1 MPILSFDQVCLAY
14 GVKPLLAD
22 VSFTINEGEKLC
34 LLGRNGEGKSSL
46 LNLVCDDIQPDSGR
60 IWRMSGIKTGVLQQD
75 LPVEDDSDV
84 FDVVSGGLDGVGE
97 LLSEYH
103 HLSQQEMT
111 DRTIDRLAKIQHQIE
126 AVDGWSLNNQ
136 VDTIIEKLSLP
147 KDARMADLSG
157 GWKRRVLLARALV
170 ANPDLLI
177 LDEPTNHLDIPAIKW
192 LEARLKTFRGAIL
205 FVSHDRSFIR
215 ALSSKIIEL
224 DRGSLTE
231 WNGTYDD
238 YLINK
243 EKWLE
248 EEARR
253 NALFDKKLSDE
264 EKWIRKGIKARRTR
278 NEGRVRALKQL
289 RVERSR
295 RIDRVGNVNLNLEQ
309 ARTSGKIVVEARAI
323 SFGYDENAMVIRDFS
338 TMIMRK
344 DRIGLIGE
352 NGCGKSTL
360 IKLLLGSLKPVK
372 GRIKQGTNLE
382 VAYFDQSREALNG
395 ELSVADNVSEGREF
409 IEINGKSKHVMGYLN
424 EFLFTSERA
433 RTPVSAL
440 SGGEKNRLLLAKLFS
455 KPSNVLVLDEPTNDL
470 DVETLELLEDALT
483 SYDGTIII
491 TSHDR
496 YFLDSVVTSTI
507 AFEGEGKVREYIGG
521 YTDWVR
527 QGRGFPSE
535 QDVGKAGKTNAEGS
549 AEPATEAASPAARPR
564 PKRAS
569 KLSYKLKTE
578 LASLPEK
585 IEAIEKRKAD
595 LEAIVADPSFYQKE
609 HDEVSDTLSR
619 LAETESEM
627 EGLLDRWVE
636 LEALSE

>member
-1 MPILSFDQVCLAY
+1 MPLLSFDQVSLAY

-22 VSFTINEGEKLC
+22 VSFHIDPGEKLC

-46 LNLVCDDIQPDSGR
+46 LNLVCDHIKPDSGQV
-60 IWRMSGIKTGVLQQD
+60 WRMSGIKIGVLQQE
-75 LPVEDDSDV
+75 LPAEDDSDV
-84 FDVVSGGLDGVGE
+84 FDVVASGLEGVGK
-97 LLSEYH
+97 LLSDYH

-111 DRTIDRLAKIQHQIE
+111 DQAIGQLANIQHQIE
-126 AVDGWSLNNQ
+126 TVDGWSLNNQ
-136 VDTIIEKLSLP
+136 VDIIIEKLSLP

-157 GWKRRVLLARALV
+157 GWKRRVLLAKALV
-170 ANPDLLI
+170 ADPDLLI

-192 LEARLKTFRGAIL
+192 LEGQLKSFRGAVL

-224 DRGSLTE
+224 DRGLLTE
-231 WNGTYDD
+231 WDGSYDA
-238 YLINK
+238 YLTGK
-243 EKWLE
+243 QKWLE

-278 NEGRVRALKQL
+278 NEGRVRALQQL
-289 RVERSR
+289 RIERSQ
-295 RIDRVGNVNLNLEQ
+295 RI
-309 ARTSGKIVVEARAI
+309 
-323 SFGYDENAMVIRDFS
+323 AMVIEGFS
-338 TMIMRK
+338 TTIMRK
-344 DRIGLIGE
+344 DRVGLIGE

-360 IKLLLGSLKPVK
+360 IKLLLGSLKPVR
-372 GRIKQGTNLE
+372 GMVKQGANLE
-382 VAYFDQSREALNG
+382 VAYFDQSRDALDG
-395 ELSVADNVSEGREF
+395 TLSVADNVSEGREF
-409 IEINGKSKHVMGYLN
+409 IDINGKSKHVMGYLN

-483 SYDGTIII
+483 SYEGTIII
-491 TSHDR
+491 ISHDR

-507 AFEGEGKVREYIGG
+507 AFEAGGLVQEYVGG
-521 YTDWVR
+521 YADWVR

-535 QDVGKAGKTNAEGS
+535 RNRDRVSQAANEGVGEAIS
-549 AEPATEAASPAARPR
+549 DPAPSGRSQQ
-564 PKRAS
+564 KRAV
-569 KLSYKLKTE
+569 KLSYKLKLE
-578 LASLPEK
+578 LESLPEQ
-585 IEAIEKRKAD
+585 IEIVEKRKAD
-595 LEAIVADPSFYQKE
+595 LELTVADPSFYQKAHE
-609 HDEVSDTLSR
+609 DVSDTLSQ
-619 LAETESEM
+619 LADAESEL

-636 LEALSE
+636 LEALAE

>member
-1 MPILSFDQVCLAY
+1 MPLLSFDQVSLAY

-22 VSFTINEGEKLC
+22 VSFHIDPGEKLC

-46 LNLVCDDIQPDSGR
+46 LNLVCDHIKPDSGQV
-60 IWRMSGIKTGVLQQD
+60 WRMSGIKIGVLQQE
-75 LPVEDDSDV
+75 LPAEDDSDV
-84 FDVVSGGLDGVGE
+84 FDVVASGLEGVGK
-97 LLSEYH
+97 LLSDYH

-111 DRTIDRLAKIQHQIE
+111 DQAIGQLANIQHQIE
-126 AVDGWSLNNQ
+126 TVDGWSLNNQ
-136 VDTIIEKLSLP
+136 VDIIIEKLSLP

-157 GWKRRVLLARALV
+157 GWKRRVLLAKALV
-170 ANPDLLI
+170 ADPDLLI

-192 LEARLKTFRGAIL
+192 LEGQLKSFRGAVL

-224 DRGSLTE
+224 DRGLLTE
-231 WNGTYDD
+231 WDGSYDA
-238 YLINK
+238 YLTGK
-243 EKWLE
+243 QKWLE

-278 NEGRVRALKQL
+278 NEGRVRALQQL
-289 RVERSR
+289 RIERSQ
-295 RIDRVGNVNLNLEQ
+295 RIDRVGNVNMNLEQ
-309 ARTSGKIVVEARAI
+309 ARISGKIVVEAKDIA
-323 SFGYDENAMVIRDFS
+323 FGYDDQTMVIEGFS
-338 TMIMRK
+338 TTIMRK
-344 DRIGLIGE
+344 DRVGLIGE

-360 IKLLLGSLKPVK
+360 IKLLLGSLKPVR
-372 GRIKQGTNLE
+372 GMVKQGANLE
-382 VAYFDQSREALNG
+382 VAYFDQSRDALDG
-395 ELSVADNVSEGREF
+395 TLSVADNVSEGREF
-409 IEINGKSKHVMGYLN
+409 IDINGKSKHVMGYLN

-483 SYDGTIII
+483 SYEGTIII
-491 TSHDR
+491 ISHDR

-507 AFEGEGKVREYIGG
+507 AFEAGGLVQEYVGG
-521 YTDWVR
+521 YADWVR

-535 QDVGKAGKTNAEGS
+535 RNRDRVSQAANEGVGEAIS
-549 AEPATEAASPAARPR
+549 DPAPSGRSQQ
-564 PKRAS
+564 KRAV
-569 KLSYKLKTE
+569 KLSYKLKLE
-578 LASLPEK
+578 LESLPEQ
-585 IEAIEKRKAD
+585 IEIVEKRKAD
-595 LEAIVADPSFYQKE
+595 LELTVADPSFYQKAHE
-609 HDEVSDTLSR
+609 DVSDTLSQ
-619 LAETESEM
+619 LADAESEL

-636 LEALSE
+636 LEALAE